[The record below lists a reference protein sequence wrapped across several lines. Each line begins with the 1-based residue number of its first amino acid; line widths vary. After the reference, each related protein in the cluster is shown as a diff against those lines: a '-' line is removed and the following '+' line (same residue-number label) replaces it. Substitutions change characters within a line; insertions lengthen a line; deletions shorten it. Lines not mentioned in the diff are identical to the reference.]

1 MLRIRTLGAI
11 GAGLF
16 AIVAGAGIATAA
28 DIYQSPPPAAGPDF
42 YTPAPAFSWTGAY
55 LGLQGGYGWGSS
67 DNELPADNTVK
78 TNGWQGGV
86 YGGYNWQTPGAL
98 VLGIEADVNASG
110 EKGTNAGT
118 TISNPWNGSVRG
130 RLGVAADRFLI
141 YGTGGVAFG
150 NVKATDGIT
159 TESATR
165 TGWTAGVGVEAAV
178 TDNVT
183 ARLEYRHTNL
193 GSATLPTFGP
203 TSYRSNDVML
213 GVGFKF

>member
-11 GAGLF
+11 GGSLIAL
-16 AIVAGAGIATAA
+16 VAGTGLATAA
-28 DIYQSPPPAAGPDF
+28 DIYQSPPPAATPDY

-67 DNELPADNTVK
+67 LTQLPADNTVK
-78 TNGWQGGV
+78 TSGWQGGA
-86 YGGYNWQTPGAL
+86 YGGFNWQTPGAL
-98 VLGIEADVNASG
+98 VVGVEADINASG

-141 YGTGGVAFG
+141 YGTGDVAFG
-150 NVKATDGIT
+150 KIQATDGIT
-159 TESATR
+159 TESANKA
-165 TGWTAGVGVEAAV
+165 GWTAGLGVEAAV

-183 ARLEYRHTNL
+183 ARLEFRHTNL
-193 GSATLPTFGP
+193 GNVNLPTFGP
-203 TSYRSNDVML
+203 TNYKSNDVMV